1 MAYNSITQ
9 AYLRNLTK
17 DTVPQRW
24 LELARRYKSGEFTE
38 LDGDLAI
45 IIPYLAEHVLSEN
58 KIETSSKEVK
68 SELEPKPEQEDV
80 SVEINTTDEYNDLPE
95 TNEEEE

>member
-17 DTVPQRW
+17 DTIPQRW
-24 LELARRYKSGEFTE
+24 LELARRYQSGEFTE

-58 KIETSSKEVK
+58 KTETSSKEVK
-68 SELEPKPEQEDV
+68 SEPEPEQEDV
-80 SVEINTTDEYNDLPE
+80 SVEINAIDEYNDMSE